1 MRQRMK
7 GKIKMEIYELM
18 KEAVLDGD
26 EEEAVR
32 LAKQALEEGLDLQK
46 VMDEGFLA
54 GIQEAGQ
61 LYEDEEYFLPDLV
74 CSADA
79 MKCALEVL
87 DEAMKNDPNAQKG
100 AAAKVALV
108 TVQGDVHDIG
118 KTIVGAMMTAS
129 GFEVYDLGTDVL
141 NEDVI
146 AKVKEID
153 PDILGLSALLTT
165 TMEEQGKIIEMLKAE
180 GLRDDVKVIIGGA
193 PVNQA
198 WADKITA
205 DGYSDNAIAA
215 VKLAQE
221 VLK

>member
-1 MRQRMK
+1 MK
-7 GKIKMEIYELM
+7 GNNVMDIYELM

-26 EEEAVR
+26 EEAAVK
-32 LAKQALEEGLDLQK
+32 LAQQALEEGLELQK

-153 PDILGLSALLTT
+153 PDVLGLSALLTT
-165 TMEEQGKIIEMLKAE
+165 TMEEQGNIIEMLKAE

-215 VKLAQE
+215 VKLAHT
-221 VLK
+221 LLA

>member
-1 MRQRMK
+1 
-7 GKIKMEIYELM
+7 MEIYELM

-26 EEEAVR
+26 EAEAIK
-32 LAKQALEEGLDLQK
+32 LAQQVLDEGLNISEA
-46 VMDEGFLA
+46 MDKGFLA

-79 MKCALEVL
+79 MKGALEIL
-87 DEAMKNDPNAQKG
+87 DEAMKNDPDAQT
-100 AAAKVALV
+100 AASAKVALV

-118 KTIVGAMMTAS
+118 KTIVGAMMTAA
-129 GFEVYDLGTDVL
+129 GYEVYDLGADVP

-146 AKVKEID
+146 EKVKEIQ
-153 PDILGLSALLTT
+153 PDILGMSALLTT
-165 TMEEQGKIIEMLKAE
+165 TMEEQGRIIEMLKEE
-180 GLRDDVKVIIGGA
+180 GIRDNIKVIIGGA
-193 PVNQA
+193 PVNQS

-215 VKLAQE
+215 VKLAQT
-221 VLK
+221 LLS

>member
-1 MRQRMK
+1 MK
-7 GKIKMEIYELM
+7 GNIKMDIYELM

-32 LAKQALEEGLDLQK
+32 LAEQALEEGLELQK

-153 PDILGLSALLTT
+153 PDVLGLSALLTT
-165 TMEEQGKIIEMLKAE
+165 TMEEQGNIIEMLKAE

-215 VKLAQE
+215 VKLAQT
-221 VLK
+221 LLA

>member
-1 MRQRMK
+1 MK
-7 GKIKMEIYELM
+7 GNNVMDIYELM

-32 LAKQALEEGLDLQK
+32 LAEQALEEGLELQK

-153 PDILGLSALLTT
+153 PDVLGLSALLTT
-165 TMEEQGKIIEMLKAE
+165 TMEEQGNIIEMLKAE

>member
-1 MRQRMK
+1 MK
-7 GKIKMEIYELM
+7 GNIKMDIYELM

-32 LAKQALEEGLDLQK
+32 LAEQALEEGLELQK

-87 DEAMKNDPNAQKG
+87 DEAMKNDSNAQKG

-153 PDILGLSALLTT
+153 PDVLGLSALLTT
-165 TMEEQGKIIEMLKAE
+165 TMEEQGNIIEMLKAE

>member
-1 MRQRMK
+1 
-7 GKIKMEIYELM
+7 MEIYELM

-26 EEEAVR
+26 EDEAIK
-32 LAKQALEEGLDLQK
+32 LAHQVLDEGLNISEA
-46 VMDEGFLA
+46 MDKGFLA

-79 MKCALEVL
+79 MKGALEVM
-87 DEAMKNDPNAQKG
+87 DEAMKNDPDAQK
-100 AAAKVALV
+100 AASAKVALV

-129 GFEVYDLGTDVL
+129 GYEVYDLGADIP

-146 AKVKEID
+146 EKVKEIK
-153 PDILGLSALLTT
+153 PDILGMSALLTT
-165 TMEEQGKIIEMLKAE
+165 TMEEQGRIIEMLKEE
-180 GLRDDVKVIIGGA
+180 GMRDDIKVIIGGA

-198 WADKITA
+198 WADKINA

-215 VKLAQE
+215 VKLAQT
-221 VLK
+221 LLA

>member
-1 MRQRMK
+1 MK
-7 GKIKMEIYELM
+7 GNNVMDIYELM

-32 LAKQALEEGLDLQK
+32 LAEQALEEGLELQK
-46 VMDEGFLA
+46 VMDDGFLA

-153 PDILGLSALLTT
+153 PDVLGLSALLTT
-165 TMEEQGKIIEMLKAE
+165 TMEEQGNIIEMLKAE
-180 GLRDDVKVIIGGA
+180 GLRNDVKVIIGGA

>member
-1 MRQRMK
+1 MD
-7 GKIKMEIYELM
+7 IYELM

-26 EEEAVR
+26 EEEAVK
-32 LAKQALEEGLDLQK
+32 LAQQALEEGLELQK

-153 PDILGLSALLTT
+153 PDVLGLSALLTT
-165 TMEEQGKIIEMLKAE
+165 TMEEQGNIIEMLKAE

>member
-1 MRQRMK
+1 
-7 GKIKMEIYELM
+7 MEIYELM
-18 KEAVLDGD
+18 KDAVLEGD
-26 EEEAVR
+26 EEEAVA
-32 LAKQALEEGLDLQK
+32 LAEKALEEGLDLNEAMEK
-46 VMDEGFLA
+46 GFLA

-87 DEAMKNDPNAQKG
+87 DEALKNNPDAEKG

-118 KTIVGAMMTAS
+118 KTIVGAMMTAA

-146 AKVKEID
+146 ARVKEID
-153 PDILGLSALLTT
+153 PDVLGLSALLTT
-165 TMEEQGKIIEMLKAE
+165 TMEEQGAIIDMLRAE
-180 GLRDDVKVIIGGA
+180 GLRGDVKVIIGGA

-215 VKLAQE
+215 VKLVKSLLA
-221 VLK
+221 

>member
-1 MRQRMK
+1 MK
-7 GKIKMEIYELM
+7 GNNVMDIYELM

-32 LAKQALEEGLDLQK
+32 LAEQALEEGLELQK

-79 MKCALEVL
+79 MKCALEAL

-165 TMEEQGKIIEMLKAE
+165 TMEEQGNIIEMLKAE

-215 VKLAQE
+215 VKLVQA
-221 VLK
+221 LLA

>member
-1 MRQRMK
+1 
-7 GKIKMEIYELM
+7 MEIYELM

-26 EEEAVR
+26 EEVAVE
-32 LAKQALEEGLDLQK
+32 LAQKVLDEGLNINEAMEQ
-46 VMDEGFLA
+46 GFLA

-61 LYEDEEYFLPDLV
+61 LYEEEEYFLPDLV

-79 MKCALEVL
+79 MKGALEIL
-87 DEAMKNDPNAQKG
+87 DEAMKNDPNASTG
-100 AAAKVALV
+100 TVAKIALA

-118 KTIVGAMMTAS
+118 KTIVGAMMTAA
-129 GFEVYDLGTDVL
+129 GFEVYDIGTDVL

-146 AKVKEID
+146 AKIKEIN

-165 TMEEQGKIIEMLKAE
+165 TMEEQGTIIELLKAE
-180 GLRDDVKVIIGGA
+180 GLREDVKVIIGGA

-198 WADKITA
+198 WADQITA

-215 VKLAQE
+215 VKLVQE
-221 VLK
+221 LLAK

>member
-1 MRQRMK
+1 
-7 GKIKMEIYELM
+7 MEVYELM

-26 EEEAVR
+26 EEEAVK
-32 LAKQALEEGLDLQK
+32 LAEQALNEGLDLQQ

-87 DEAMKNDPNAQKG
+87 DEAMKNDPKAQ
-100 AAAKVALV
+100 AAASAKIALV

-118 KTIVGAMMTAS
+118 KTIVGAMMTAA
-129 GFEVYDLGTDVL
+129 GFEVYDLGTDVP
-141 NEDVI
+141 NEEVI
-146 AKVKEID
+146 SKVKEIK

-165 TMEEQGKIIEMLKAE
+165 TMEEQGSIIKLLETE
-180 GLRDDVKVIIGGA
+180 GLRDQVKVMIGGA
-193 PVNQA
+193 PVNQE
-198 WADKITA
+198 WAEKITA

-215 VKLAQE
+215 VRLAEQ
-221 VLK
+221 LMS

>member
-1 MRQRMK
+1 
-7 GKIKMEIYELM
+7 MEIYELM

-32 LAKQALEEGLDLQK
+32 LAEQALEEGLDLQK

-87 DEAMKNDPNAQKG
+87 DEAMKSDPNAQKG

-153 PDILGLSALLTT
+153 PDVLGLSALLTT
-165 TMEEQGKIIEMLKAE
+165 TMEEQGNIIEMLKAE
-180 GLRDDVKVIIGGA
+180 GLREDVKVIIGGA

-215 VKLAQE
+215 VKLAQT
-221 VLK
+221 LLA

>member
-1 MRQRMK
+1 MD
-7 GKIKMEIYELM
+7 IYELM

-26 EEEAVR
+26 EDEAVA
-32 LAKQALEEGLDLQK
+32 LAERALEERLDLNE
-46 VMDEGFLA
+46 VMDKGFLA

-87 DEAMKNDPNAQKG
+87 DEALKG
-100 AAAKVALV
+100 NPDAATEETAKVALV

-118 KTIVGAMMTAS
+118 KTIVGAMMTAA

-141 NEDVI
+141 NEEVI

-165 TMEEQGKIIEMLKAE
+165 TMEEQGAIIDMLKAE

-215 VKLAQE
+215 VKLAKSLL
-221 VLK
+221 V

>member
-1 MRQRMK
+1 MK
-7 GKIKMEIYELM
+7 GKIKMDIYELM

-32 LAKQALEEGLDLQK
+32 LAEQALEEGLELQK
-46 VMDEGFLA
+46 VMDDGFLA

-153 PDILGLSALLTT
+153 PDVLGLSALLTT
-165 TMEEQGKIIEMLKAE
+165 TMEEQGNIIEMLKAE

-215 VKLAQE
+215 VKLAQT
-221 VLK
+221 LLA

>member
-1 MRQRMK
+1 MK
-7 GKIKMEIYELM
+7 GKIKMDIYELM

-32 LAKQALEEGLDLQK
+32 LAEQALEEGLELQK
-46 VMDEGFLA
+46 VMDDGFLA

-153 PDILGLSALLTT
+153 PDVLGLSALLTT
-165 TMEEQGKIIEMLKAE
+165 TMEEQGNIIEMLKAE

>member
-1 MRQRMK
+1 
-7 GKIKMEIYELM
+7 MEIYELM

-32 LAKQALEEGLDLQK
+32 LAEQALEEGLELQK

-141 NEDVI
+141 NENVI

-153 PDILGLSALLTT
+153 PDVLGLSALLTT
-165 TMEEQGKIIEMLKAE
+165 TMEEQGNIIEMLKAE
-180 GLRDDVKVIIGGA
+180 GLREDVKVIIGGA

>member
-1 MRQRMK
+1 MK
-7 GKIKMEIYELM
+7 GNIKMEIYELM

-26 EEEAVR
+26 EEEAIR

-180 GLRDDVKVIIGGA
+180 GMRDDVNVIIGGA

-215 VKLAQE
+215 VKLAQT
-221 VLK
+221 LLA

>member
-1 MRQRMK
+1 
-7 GKIKMEIYELM
+7 MEIYELM

-32 LAKQALEEGLDLQK
+32 LADQALEEGLELQK

-153 PDILGLSALLTT
+153 PDVLGLSALLTT
-165 TMEEQGKIIEMLKAE
+165 TMEEQGNIIEMLKAE
-180 GLRDDVKVIIGGA
+180 GLREDVKVIIGGA

>member
-1 MRQRMK
+1 
-7 GKIKMEIYELM
+7 MEIYELM

-26 EEEAVR
+26 EDEAVA
-32 LAKQALEEGLDLQK
+32 LAERALEEGINLNEA
-46 VMDEGFLA
+46 MDKGFLA

-79 MKCALEVL
+79 MKAALEIL
-87 DEAMKNDPNAQKG
+87 DEAMKNDPEAAAG
-100 AAAKVALV
+100 ATAKVALV

-118 KTIVGAMMTAS
+118 KTIVGAMMTAA

-146 AKVKEID
+146 AKVKEIN
-153 PDILGLSALLTT
+153 PEILGLSALLTT
-165 TMEEQGKIIEMLKAE
+165 TMEEQGRIIEMLKAE
-180 GLRDDVKVIIGGA
+180 GIRDDVKVIIGGA

-215 VKLAQE
+215 VKLAQT
-221 VLK
+221 LLA

>member
-1 MRQRMK
+1 MD
-7 GKIKMEIYELM
+7 IYELM

-32 LAKQALEEGLDLQK
+32 LAEQALEEGLELQK
-46 VMDEGFLA
+46 VMDDGFLA

-100 AAAKVALV
+100 TAAKVALV

-141 NEDVI
+141 SEDVI

-153 PDILGLSALLTT
+153 PDVLGLSALLTT
-165 TMEEQGKIIEMLKAE
+165 TMEEQGNIIEMLKAE

>member
-1 MRQRMK
+1 MD
-7 GKIKMEIYELM
+7 IYELM

-32 LAKQALEEGLDLQK
+32 LAEQALEEGLELQK

-129 GFEVYDLGTDVL
+129 GFEVYNLGTDVL

-153 PDILGLSALLTT
+153 PDVLGLSALLTT
-165 TMEEQGKIIEMLKAE
+165 TMEEQGNIIEMLKAE

>member
-1 MRQRMK
+1 
-7 GKIKMEIYELM
+7 MEIYELM

-26 EEEAVR
+26 EDEAIR
-32 LAKQALEEGLDLQK
+32 LAQQVLDEGMNISEA
-46 VMDEGFLA
+46 MDKGFLA

-79 MKCALEVL
+79 MKGALEIL
-87 DEAMKNDPNAQKG
+87 DEAMKNDPDAQ
-100 AAAKVALV
+100 AAASAKVALV

-118 KTIVGAMMTAS
+118 KTIVGAMMTAA
-129 GFEVYDLGTDVL
+129 GFEVYDLGADVP

-146 AKVKEID
+146 EKVKEIK
-153 PDILGLSALLTT
+153 PDILGMSALLTT
-165 TMEEQGKIIEMLKAE
+165 TMEEQGRIIEMLKEE
-180 GLRDDVKVIIGGA
+180 GMRDDIKVIIGGA
-193 PVNQA
+193 PVNQS

-215 VKLAQE
+215 VKLAQA
-221 VLK
+221 LLA

>member
-1 MRQRMK
+1 M
-7 GKIKMEIYELM
+7 
-18 KEAVLDGD
+18 
-26 EEEAVR
+26 
-32 LAKQALEEGLDLQK
+32 
-46 VMDEGFLA
+46 
-54 GIQEAGQ
+54 
-61 LYEDEEYFLPDLV
+61 
-74 CSADA
+74 
-79 MKCALEVL
+79 
-87 DEAMKNDPNAQKG
+87 
-100 AAAKVALV
+100 
-108 TVQGDVHDIG
+108 
-118 KTIVGAMMTAS
+118 
-129 GFEVYDLGTDVL
+129 YDLGTDVL

-153 PDILGLSALLTT
+153 PDVLGLSALLTT
-165 TMEEQGKIIEMLKAE
+165 TMEEQGNIIEMLKAE

>member
-1 MRQRMK
+1 MK
-7 GKIKMEIYELM
+7 GNNVMDIYELM

-26 EEEAVR
+26 EEEAVK
-32 LAKQALEEGLDLQK
+32 LAEQALEEGLELQK
-46 VMDEGFLA
+46 VMDDGFLA

-153 PDILGLSALLTT
+153 PDVLGLSALLTT
-165 TMEEQGKIIEMLKAE
+165 TMEEQGNIIEMLKAE
-180 GLRDDVKVIIGGA
+180 GLRDDLKVIIGGA

>member
-1 MRQRMK
+1 MD
-7 GKIKMEIYELM
+7 IYELM

-32 LAKQALEEGLDLQK
+32 LAEQALEEGLDLQK
-46 VMDEGFLA
+46 VMDDGFLA

-100 AAAKVALV
+100 TAAKVALV

-141 NEDVI
+141 NEEVI

-153 PDILGLSALLTT
+153 PDVLGLSALLTT
-165 TMEEQGKIIEMLKAE
+165 TMEEQGNIIEMLKAK
-180 GLRDDVKVIIGGA
+180 GLREDVKVIIGGA

-215 VKLAQE
+215 VKLAQN
-221 VLK
+221 LLA

>member
-1 MRQRMK
+1 MK
-7 GKIKMEIYELM
+7 GNIKMDIYELM

-32 LAKQALEEGLDLQK
+32 LAEQALEEGLELQK

-153 PDILGLSALLTT
+153 PDVLGLSALLTT
-165 TMEEQGKIIEMLKAE
+165 TMEEQGNIIEMLKAE

-193 PVNQA
+193 PVNQV